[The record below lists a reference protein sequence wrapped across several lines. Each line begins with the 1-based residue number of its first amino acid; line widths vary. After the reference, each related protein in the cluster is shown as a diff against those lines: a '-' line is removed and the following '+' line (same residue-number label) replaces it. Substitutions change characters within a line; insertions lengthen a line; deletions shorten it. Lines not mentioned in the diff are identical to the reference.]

1 MEEQMR
7 IYRYY
12 DKINGK
18 NVYLKVTDEV
28 AKFLQNSYKQ
38 WQRQQ
43 EECYE
48 HNISLNKVLYE
59 DDDDNPITL
68 EDVVPDRT
76 DEEIQ
81 DFCERCF
88 RNQKL
93 YRLVWKMVEKL
104 TEKQQKLVDDI
115 YVYDKSQSEIAE
127 ELGVSDSA
135 VSQAHDTV
143 ILHLAFYFYSD
154 EEFQETDLYKRN
166 QREFEY
172 ALKQVAIEIFKRIA
186 EENGLKINLNA
197 VRKLTKNNTQFLK
210 LVATL
215 KGKLPEAEKKR
226 YTHMNRTVKHTLDE
240 MNLDWSKEN
249 ILTVPTDLK
258 LPENT
263 EQIIKELTKKMS
275 KKKKSKKKKKKKHKK
290 R

>member
-1 MEEQMR
+1 MEEQKR

-12 DKINGK
+12 DKINDK
-18 NVYLKVTDEV
+18 YMRVEVTDEV
-28 AKFLQNSYKQ
+28 AKFLQNSNKEI
-38 WQRQQ
+38 QRQRD
-43 EECYE
+43 ESYE
-48 HNISLNKVLYE
+48 HNISLNKILYE

-76 DEEIQ
+76 DDEIRE
-81 DFCERCF
+81 FCKKCF
-88 RNQKL
+88 RNQRL
-93 YRLVWKMVEKL
+93 YRCVWSIVDKL
-104 TEKQQKLVDDI
+104 TEKEQKLVDDI
-115 YVYDKSQSEIAE
+115 YIYDKSQKEIAE
-127 ELGVSDSA
+127 ELGVSESA
-135 VSQAHDTV
+135 ISQAHDRV
-143 ILHLAFYFYSD
+143 LLHLTFYFYTD
-154 EEFQETDLYKRN
+154 EEFQQTDLYKRN

-210 LVATL
+210 LVTTL
-215 KGKLPEAEKKR
+215 NGKLPEAEKKR

-258 LPENT
+258 LSENT

-275 KKKKSKKKKKKKHKK
+275 KKKKSKQKKKKKHKK

>member
-1 MEEQMR
+1 MR

-28 AKFLQNSYKQ
+28 AKFLQNSDKQ

-81 DFCERCF
+81 EFCERCF
-88 RNQKL
+88 RNQKM

-115 YVYDKSQSEIAE
+115 YVYDKSQTEIAE

-143 ILHLAFYFYSD
+143 LLHLTFYFYTD
-154 EEFQETDLYKRN
+154 EEFQQTDLYKRN
-166 QREFEY
+166 EREFKEDLKRV
-172 ALKQVAIEIFKRIA
+172 ALEILKLSL
-186 EENGLKINLNA
+186 EEAGLKINLNDA
-197 VRKLTKNNTQFLK
+197 RSVSKNFTQILK
-210 LVATL
+210 MATSL
-215 KGKLPEAEKKR
+215 GIKLPFRQKKQL
-226 YTHMNRTVKHTLDE
+226 TFMNRKVKQGLE
-240 MNLDWSKEN
+240 KLNLDWSKQN

-258 LPENT
+258 MPDNPEQMINDL
-263 EQIIKELTKKMS
+263 IIK
-275 KKKKSKKKKKKKHKK
+275 
-290 R
+290 